1 VSGNKLEMA
10 IPNLHPRILIR
21 HPQELGLATAQQ
33 RFYHLV
39 LPMPGFPFGEVQ
51 HDNHQHE
58 EEKILLNH
66 GFLLFAFIKI
76 IVAQLDVGRCDGHQA
91 SM

>member
-1 VSGNKLEMA
+1 MSGNKLEMA
-10 IPNLHPRILIR
+10 IPNVHPRILIR
-21 HPQELGLATAQQ
+21 HPQDLGLAKAQQ
-33 RFYHLV
+33 QSYHSV
-39 LPMPGFPFGEVQ
+39 FPMSGFPFGEVQ

-66 GFLLFAFIKI
+66 GFLLFTFIKI
-76 IVAQLDVGRCDGHQA
+76 IVAQLDVGRCDRHQA